1 MQKTK
6 TKQWTH
12 GKLYDRTQSQSL
24 KKNSFLFSKGGFLFP
39 FCGSETLLLHLAC
52 GYWIPPSTV
61 RFLSPPPL
69 SYICVEWKEI
79 KAGRKREG
87 NAVIIGGRPLFFM
100 FKIFFSH
107 KNILTARLKTSRLCV
122 CVCVCLSFIFVS
134 LGVCASVVFGS
145 KRRCSQLPPQ
155 VGRISKHPQTR
166 QLPKHNH

>member
-1 MQKTK
+1 MNAREVVRPHTK
-6 TKQWTH
+6 PVF
-12 GKLYDRTQSQSL
+12 
-24 KKNSFLFSKGGFLFP
+24 KKIHFFFLFSKGGFLFP

-122 CVCVCLSFIFVS
+122 CVCVCLLSLYLWVFVCLLCLDAS
-134 LGVCASVVFGS
+134 GGV
-145 KRRCSQLPPQ
+145 
-155 VGRISKHPQTR
+155 
-166 QLPKHNH
+166 HNFLRK